1 MTLTTLKRIFPLLLL
16 TIAYLAWTTPATAQ
30 DPTPTPTVTM
40 TETPT
45 ASPGASPQPVSRA
58 MYIIQPGDT
67 LYDLAIVFNIT
78 LADLIAA
85 NSALDANNISVGETI
100 IIPGLE
106 GVDGTLDKKP
116 VLYGDTLRS
125 ISRRNQVSEDILRRL
140 NYITSPSELFAGKK
154 LIYPLKDNFTPF
166 TNRVSLAPG
175 QTLLEA
181 SILAQTDPSTLIAL
195 NALKGGWTALPGDI
209 LYAPGE
215 APAGTGPNGMP
226 AGLIDIKVS
235 PLPMKQGGTAS
246 IIVETA
252 PGITLGGNFVNQ
264 PLRFF
269 LLEDGKQV
277 ALQGIHAM
285 LEAGPYVLTLDVTQP
300 DGTKQTFEQM
310 VVVQPGYYP
319 EDPVLPVEP
328 AFIDPA
334 VNDPELQKVTDLTA
348 PASPQKLW
356 QGIFKNPSVSDPEC
370 STSRYGNRRTYI
382 AEGTDEKFS
391 SFHTGFDFCGGVG
404 LTISAPADGVVIF
417 AGPLTVRG
425 NATIIDHGWG
435 IYSGIWHQSQI
446 DVQVGQT
453 VKAGDVIGLVGAT
466 GRVTGAHLHWEVW
479 VNGIQVDPMD
489 WLGNNYP

>member
-1 MTLTTLKRIFPLLLL
+1 LTTLKRIFPILLL
-16 TIAYLAWTTPATAQ
+16 TIAFLAWTTPAIAQ
-30 DPTPTPTVTM
+30 DPTPTPT
-40 TETPT
+40 ET
-45 ASPGASPQPVSRA
+45 ASPQPGSGA
-58 MYIIQPGDT
+58 IYIIQPGDT
-67 LYDLAIVFNIT
+67 LYALAIVFNVT

-85 NSALDANNISVGETI
+85 NSSIDANNISVGEKI

-106 GVDGTLDKKP
+106 GVDGILDKKP
-116 VLYGDTLRS
+116 VLYGDTLHS
-125 ISRRNQVSEDILRRL
+125 ISRRNQVPEDLLRRL
-140 NYITSPSELFAGKK
+140 NYITSPSELFAGKQ

-166 TNRVSLAPG
+166 TNRISLAPG

-181 SILAQTDPSTLIAL
+181 SILAQSDPSTLVAL
-195 NALKGGWTALPGDI
+195 NGLKGDWEALPGDI

-226 AGLIDIKVS
+226 AGLLSIEVS

-252 PGITLGGNFVNQ
+252 PGITLGGNLAYQ
-264 PLRFF
+264 PLHFF
-269 LLEDGKQV
+269 PLEDGKQV

-285 LEAGPYVLTLDVTQP
+285 LDPGPYVLTLEVTQQ

-310 VVVQPGYYP
+310 VIIQPGYYP
-319 EDPVLPVEP
+319 EDPILTVEP
-328 AFIDPA
+328 ATIDPA
-334 VNDPELQKVTDLTA
+334 VNDPELQKITDLTA
-348 PASPQKLW
+348 PTSPQKLW
-356 QGIFKNPSVSDPEC
+356 QGSFKNPSIFPDC
-370 STSRYGNRRTYI
+370 FTSRYGNRRTYLGQ
-382 AEGTDEKFS
+382 GTSEKFY
-391 SFHTGFDFCGGVG
+391 SFHSGLDFCGGIG
-404 LTISAPADGVVIF
+404 LQISAPADGVVIF

-435 IYSGIWHQSQI
+435 VYSGIWHQSEI

-453 VKAGDVIGLVGAT
+453 VKAGDVIGLVGGT

-489 WLGNNYP
+489 WMENNYP